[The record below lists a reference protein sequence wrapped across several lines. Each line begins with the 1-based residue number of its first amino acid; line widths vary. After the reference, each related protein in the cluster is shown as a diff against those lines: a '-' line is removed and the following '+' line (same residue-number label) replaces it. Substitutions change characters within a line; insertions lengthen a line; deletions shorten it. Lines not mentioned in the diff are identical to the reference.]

1 MIEETPENTPNT
13 ENIFFQKLVDSG
25 FFPQSPEILNG
36 YVINSGNIPKEQE
49 PILEG
54 SETQEQ
60 SSVSASELKPEEAQS
75 EEQPGVSSSEL
86 KPEQAETQQQSN
98 VSVAELQPTET
109 ETQQQSSV
117 SASELQPTET
127 ETQQQSN
134 VSVAELQ
141 PTETETQ
148 QQANVSASELK
159 PTETETQQQA
169 NVSVKELEIVDN
181 QQGTAQ
187 SQQSTQ
193 LTQPEQTRSLNTTQN
208 NIMDLD
214 RKSKADMSKKE
225 ATQEAAKPLSSE
237 ENKNQQTQSEESSIN
252 RSIKDNAPF
261 IADYT
266 KSVIIPK
273 YKQLPSWRLTS
284 G

>member
-117 SASELQPTET
+117 SASEL
-127 ETQQQSN
+127 
-134 VSVAELQ
+134 
-141 PTETETQ
+141 
-148 QQANVSASELK
+148 K

-187 SQQSTQ
+187 SQLSTQ

-225 ATQEAAKPLSSE
+225 ATQEAANPLSSE

-252 RSIKDNAPF
+252 RSIKDNAPV

-266 KSVIIPK
+266 KAVIIPK

>member
-13 ENIFFQKLVDSG
+13 ESIFFQKLVDSG

-36 YVINSGNIPKEQE
+36 YVINSGNTPKQE
-49 PILEG
+49 EPVLQS

-60 SSVSASELKPEEAQS
+60 SSVSASELKPEEAQP
-75 EEQPGVSSSEL
+75 EEQAGVSSSEL
-86 KPEQAETQQQSN
+86 K
-98 VSVAELQPTET
+98 
-109 ETQQQSSV
+109 
-117 SASELQPTET
+117 PTET

-134 VSVAELQ
+134 VS
-141 PTETETQ
+141 
-148 QQANVSASELK
+148 ASELQ

-181 QQGTAQ
+181 QQGTTQ

-193 LTQPEQTRSLNTTQN
+193 LTQPDQTRSLNTTQN
-208 NIMDLD
+208 NINDLD

-225 ATQEAAKPLSSE
+225 ATTEAAQPLSSE
-237 ENKNQQTQSEESSIN
+237 EEKNQQTQSEESFIN
-252 RSIKDNAPF
+252 RSIKDNAPVE
-261 IADYT
+261 ADYT
-266 KSVIIPK
+266 KSVIILK

>member
-117 SASELQPTET
+117 SASELKPTET
-127 ETQQQSN
+127 ETQQQS
-134 VSVAELQ
+134 S
-141 PTETETQ
+141 
-148 QQANVSASELK
+148 VSASELK

-187 SQQSTQ
+187 SQLSTQ

-225 ATQEAAKPLSSE
+225 ATQEAANPLSSE

-252 RSIKDNAPF
+252 RSIKDNAPV

-266 KSVIIPK
+266 KAVIIPK